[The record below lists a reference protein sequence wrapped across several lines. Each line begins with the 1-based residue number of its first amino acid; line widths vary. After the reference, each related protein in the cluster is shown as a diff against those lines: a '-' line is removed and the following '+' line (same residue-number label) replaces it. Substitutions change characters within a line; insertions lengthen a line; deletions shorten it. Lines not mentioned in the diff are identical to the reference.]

1 MDYKRIKKNGQIID
15 VTSFSCGRTRQDDD
29 YVEYTDQ
36 YGIEHKAKLHYAFD
50 LEDVEIELGK
60 PIDPE
65 RKKIDWETRR
75 YQIAKSAMIAVM
87 GNKEVYD
94 LALRENGTG
103 SICVPNVVA
112 HAACVFAD
120 SLIKELKKGGGQ

>member
-1 MDYKRIKKNGQIID
+1 MAYKRIKKSGEIID
-15 VTSFSCGRTRQDDD
+15 VTAFSCYGTKQDND
-29 YVEYTDQ
+29 YVEYIDQ
-36 YGIEHKAKLHYAFD
+36 YGIEHRAKLHYYSD
-50 LEDVEIELGK
+50 LEDVEIELGN

-94 LALRENGTG
+94 LALREKGTG